1 MWSFECLQLLLIDAF
16 VWAEAPITGLPSETI
31 LGQIHTG
38 VRRCV
43 AQLARVIDTLTVS
56 AADDRTFISVR
67 FIVAE

>member
-1 MWSFECLQLLLIDAF
+1 MSFECLQLLLIHAF
-16 VWAEAPITGLPSETI
+16 VRAEAPITGLPSETI
-31 LGQIHTG
+31 LVKIHTG